1 METGSVFNPS
11 NPEYKRVEDLPE
23 KQQKKFVDVPEGGFV
38 RREAF
43 DPILEARIEEI
54 IKKDPH
60 ALERKITQLHEEALE
75 FGFDREK
82 LLKELKRDGWA
93 LQYASEDLRDDKG
106 VVLEAVKQDG
116 EALQF
121 ASEDLRDDKG
131 VVLEAVKQIGW
142 ALQYASE
149 DLSADREFVLE
160 VVKQNWRAFQY
171 ASKNLLSDLNF
182 LLEIAKVNPKALVFA
197 PRNIRKRLGIE

>member
-106 VVLEAVKQDG
+106 VVLEAVKQ
-116 EALQF
+116 
-121 ASEDLRDDKG
+121 
-131 VVLEAVKQIGW
+131 IGW